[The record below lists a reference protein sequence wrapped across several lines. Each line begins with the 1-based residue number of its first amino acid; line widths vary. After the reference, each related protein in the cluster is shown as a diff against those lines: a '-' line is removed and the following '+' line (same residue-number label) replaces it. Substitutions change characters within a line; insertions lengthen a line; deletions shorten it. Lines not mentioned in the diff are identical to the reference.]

1 MLGFESLAEC
11 GSFLRLHGI
20 EYEDET
26 VFLERGTF
34 MYPESAPPM
43 FRSITLIGSKKG
55 ASFGEVMN
63 GGPLNDNPYMDYF
76 PHDSFDDDG
85 FLKVESYEAK
95 DQEVVVWVE
104 KCHKLH
110 VGMECSFC
118 PNLYVDNWKVAE
130 VEEVETG
137 ITSHQEYLDEEY
149 FMETKKM
156 KKNLEISSLT
166 MAKIPKI

>member
-1 MLGFESLAEC
+1 
-11 GSFLRLHGI
+11 
-20 EYEDET
+20 
-26 VFLERGTF
+26 
-34 MYPESAPPM
+34 
-43 FRSITLIGSKKG
+43 
-55 ASFGEVMN
+55 
-63 GGPLNDNPYMDYF
+63 
-76 PHDSFDDDG
+76 
-85 FLKVESYEAK
+85 
-95 DQEVVVWVE
+95 
-104 KCHKLH
+104 
-110 VGMECSFC
+110 MECSFC